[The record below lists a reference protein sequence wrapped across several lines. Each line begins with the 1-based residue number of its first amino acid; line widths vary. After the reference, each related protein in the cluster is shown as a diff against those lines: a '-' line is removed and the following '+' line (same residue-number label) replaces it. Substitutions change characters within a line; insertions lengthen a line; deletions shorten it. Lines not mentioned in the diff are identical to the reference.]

1 MKFKS
6 GLITLLVC
14 VSSVLF
20 LGCEGDWTA
29 GGGVESWNARYNW
42 VNFSGVYRKSGTG
55 FLVSNYSSESKETIT
70 EVIGD
75 TTEGTGGT
83 PGESASRT
91 ETFAIVTNQAS
102 ANWTLRFPP
111 VKPGSVQVSAPDRTF
126 SDDGEGNLVG
136 NPRGSGSISYESGVL
151 SLVFTIPAPPAG
163 DVVVSYIQQSPA
175 VPGVSSFSSSG
186 RLSKTPITPGSVTI
200 SVGSTFVLRDNGAGG
215 LSGSGITGTIDY
227 DTGAWSIDYAAA
239 TVPANAVI
247 SAIYET
253 FDTSGDGRGSTG
265 VAIHTFTVH
274 QEGNILRITDNFGRL
289 YNGVFGSV
297 RATGGADQ
305 DNQATPEVGD
315 TVIGQFEVSGTS
327 AAGRAVTMVGT
338 FQGVVAGGLVLSQ
351 RTMSG
356 TWIEDGGKKNG
367 DILGTA
373 SPLRIDTSQ
382 IPTTTTGTTGTGT
395 TGTGTTTGGTTTT
408 P

>member
-42 VNFSGVYRKSGTG
+42 VNFSGVYRKSGAG
-55 FLVSNYSSESKETIT
+55 FLVSNYTSENTVS

-83 PGESASRT
+83 PGETASRS
-91 ETFAIVTNQAS
+91 ETFALAVDDVVRT
-102 ANWTLRFPP
+102 WTLRFPP
-111 VKPGSVQVSAPDRTF
+111 VKPGSVAITAPGITF
-126 SDDGEGNLVG
+126 TDQGDKTIVG
-136 NPRGSGSISYESGVL
+136 SPRGSGTIDYETGALTLNFVL
-151 SLVFTIPAPPAG
+151 APG
-163 DVVVSYIQQSPA
+163 GGSVVVNYIQQSPA
-175 VPGVSSFSSSG
+175 VPGVSSFTSSG

-247 SAIYET
+247 SAVYQT
-253 FDTSGDGRGSTG
+253 TSGDGRGSTG

-315 TVIGQFEVSGTS
+315 TVIGQFEVSGSS

-338 FQGVVAGGLVLSQ
+338 FQGVVSGGLVLSQ

-356 TWIEDGGKKNG
+356 TWIEDGGKKSG

-382 IPTTTTGTTGTGT
+382 IPTTTTGTTGA
-395 TGTGTTTGGTTTT
+395 GTTTTGTTTT